1 MARGLRLDRAAF
13 DLARAARRAATCFP
27 FDRARRADAAA
38 RIEKAAFTRADLVEV
53 IAAQVPVDSER
64 SPREVV
70 ERAVEEVGVRLTA
83 PRAAHQREGHER
95 FTLDR
100 ILAEEAAVLDLAD
113 ARDDRAQ
120 LWVKDEDIT
129 GLSAQQAHALR
140 EIARSPWL
148 VQPLSTRGRGQDH
161 RPSRAGLGRAPLPKA
176 LSS

>member
-1 MARGLRLDRAAF
+1 
-13 DLARAARRAATCFP
+13 
-27 FDRARRADAAA
+27 
-38 RIEKAAFTRADLVEV
+38 
-53 IAAQVPVDSER
+53 VDSER

-176 LSS
+176 CGRIGLDPARPSTSPSAREAVS

>member
-1 MARGLRLDRAAF
+1 M
-13 DLARAARRAATCFP
+13 
-27 FDRARRADAAA
+27 
-38 RIEKAAFTRADLVEV
+38 
-53 IAAQVPVDSER
+53 
-64 SPREVV
+64 
-70 ERAVEEVGVRLTA
+70 EEVGVRLTA

-148 VQPLSTRGRGQDH
+148 VQPLSVPAGAGKTTALRALASAAHRSQRHCQVERSGRGRQSHQPHASHMTWGFTRTH
-161 RPSRAGLGRAPLPKA
+161 RLKSW
-176 LSS
+176 SDCST